1 MYLGEWRKLQNEELN
16 DLYCSPNNI
25 WVIKSRRMR
34 WAGHV
39 ACMGRGEVHTG
50 FWWGNVRER
59 DYLENPGID
68 GMIISSWIVKKWDG
82 VYRLD

>member
-1 MYLGEWRKLQNEELN
+1 
-16 DLYCSPNNI
+16 
-25 WVIKSRRMR
+25 
-34 WAGHV
+34 V